1 MTAISRFLR
10 TTIVGGAFFLMPV
23 VVLAYL
29 LNKAFDFARRGLKPI
44 AKIIPDQLVS
54 GATTETIMAIGLI
67 VLLCLIAGLFART
80 LVAQKITSEL
90 ESAVLSKVP
99 AYDYLKQAGSS
110 MMGLGEMAEHPVV
123 LAQLGGAWRLGVQ
136 TDIAEGA
143 LAAIFVPNSPNTFS
157 GSVFFIPS
165 DKVRRLDVSLA
176 EALHCLE
183 RCGVG
188 GASLI
193 GNLSIAAR

>member
-1 MTAISRFLR
+1 MTAISRFFR
-10 TTIVGGAFFLMPV
+10 TTILGGAFFLMPV

-29 LNKAFDFARRGLKPI
+29 LNKAFDFARRGLKPV
-44 AKIIPDQLVS
+44 ATIIPDQLVS
-54 GATTETIMAIGLI
+54 GATTEAIMAIGLI

-123 LAQLGGAWRLGVQ
+123 LAQLGDTWRLGVQ
-136 TDIAEGA
+136 TDIAEGSS
-143 LAAIFVPNSPNTFS
+143 LAAIFVPNSPIRSRARSSSSPPTR
-157 GSVFFIPS
+157 S
-165 DKVRRLDVSLA
+165 DGWTCRSRK
-176 EALHCLE
+176 
-183 RCGVG
+183 
-188 GASLI
+188 
-193 GNLSIAAR
+193 LSIV